1 MQYKAVR
8 HFPHAI
14 HPKRLGSGP
23 IDRTITGHYSG
34 WVKGIAW
41 AAVIA
46 ICPFRRHFG
55 DLFGRMT
62 NHSGTGRRSPKPA
75 TRLAH
80 TGRDKS
86 LTGPFVNPPVVH
98 ASTVLYDSVDDM
110 QNGRQPYSYGRNGTP
125 TSEALVTAV
134 SELEGAA
141 GTVLCPSGLAAATV
155 ALLSCLS
162 AGDRVLIVDNVYGPV
177 RRFAGADLTR
187 LGIEVVYFD
196 PGIGGGI
203 EALFTDNTRAVYL
216 EAPGSLTFEMQD
228 VPAIVAVAR
237 SHAATV
243 LFDNTW
249 ATPIHFRPLDFGVDL
264 SIHAAT
270 KYLGGHSDVMLG
282 TVAASAAAWPKL
294 RDTFRNLGMH
304 VAPDDVFLGM
314 RGLRTLAVRLERHYA
329 SALKVA
335 TWLAT
340 QPEVARV
347 LYPPLPSDPGH
358 ALWKRDMSGGSG
370 LFGVVFAGWSDA
382 QAKQFI
388 DGLELFGIGA
398 SWGGFES
405 LAILAHVAKG
415 RTVVP
420 WQAEGPLVRLHI
432 GLEDPDDLIAD
443 LEASLAAVRRR
454 SP

>member
-1 MQYKAVR
+1 
-8 HFPHAI
+8 
-14 HPKRLGSGP
+14 
-23 IDRTITGHYSG
+23 
-34 WVKGIAW
+34 
-41 AAVIA
+41 
-46 ICPFRRHFG
+46 
-55 DLFGRMT
+55 MT
-62 NHSGTGRRSPKPA
+62 NRSGDGPRAAKPA

-86 LTGPFVNPPVVH
+86 LTGSFVNPPVVH

-110 QNGRQPYSYGRNGTP
+110 QDGRQRYSYGRHGTP
-125 TSEALVTAV
+125 TSDALEAAV
-134 SELEGAA
+134 NELEGAA

-162 AGDRVLIVDNVYGPV
+162 AGDRILIVDSVYGPV
-177 RRFAGADLTR
+177 RRFAGSVLAR
-187 LGIEVVYFD
+187 LGIEAVYYD
-196 PGIGGGI
+196 ARIGAGI
-203 EALFTDNTRAVYL
+203 EALFTDNTRAVYM

-228 VPAIVAVAR
+228 VPAIAAVAHR
-237 SHAATV
+237 HNATV

-249 ATPIHFRPLDFGVDL
+249 ATPIYFRPLDFGVDL

-282 TVAASAAAWPKL
+282 TVAASQAAWPQLKE
-294 RDTFRNLGMH
+294 THKFLGMH

-335 TWLAT
+335 RWLEAR
-340 QPEVARV
+340 PEVSRV

-358 ALWKRDMSGGSG
+358 ALWKRDMSGGCG
-370 LFGVVFAGWSDA
+370 LFGVIFGDWSED

-388 DGLELFGIGA
+388 DGLTLFGIGA

-405 LAILAHVAKG
+405 LAILAHLTWG

-443 LEASLAAVRRR
+443 LDASLERVKHR